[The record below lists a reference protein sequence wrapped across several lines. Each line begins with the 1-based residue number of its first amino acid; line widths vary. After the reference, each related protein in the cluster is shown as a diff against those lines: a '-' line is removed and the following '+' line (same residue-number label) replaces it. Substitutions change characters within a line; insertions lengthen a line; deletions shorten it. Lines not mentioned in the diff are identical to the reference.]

1 MSNDK
6 VFYVYE
12 WIRLDTNEP
21 FYVGK
26 GKGDRWRC
34 KQRSEWFLRIMKK
47 TDVAVCI
54 IADELTEQEAFEVE
68 AYCIWYY
75 RDVLGYEL
83 VNFTDGGEGMSGY
96 KHSEESKLLMSAAKK
111 GKPSPFKGRHLSEE
125 TKAKISR
132 ALIGRVSPNKG
143 KKLSQEHKNAL
154 KINHKGMSGK
164 KHSYETRLKISEAR
178 KGWNPSEETREKMRN
193 NCIRLE
199 SHKRLTPF
207 KFKKGN
213 IPWNKGRPWTD
224 EERQKLSQAHIGKTL
239 SDEQKEKIRVSTQKA
254 YDNKLKER
262 FPKNYY
268 VAIKEGLK
276 ANKLKKDI
284 CEELSITMHNLR
296 RIIEVYERD

>member
-34 KQRSEWFLRIMKK
+34 KQRSEWFLHIMKK

-83 VNFTDGGEGMSGY
+83 VNFTDGGEGTSGY
-96 KHSEESKLLMSAAKK
+96 KHSEESKSLMSAA
-111 GKPSPFKGRHLSEE
+111 
-125 TKAKISR
+125 I
-132 ALIGRVSPNKG
+132 
-143 KKLSQEHKNAL
+143 

-164 KHSYETRLKISEAR
+164 KQSYETRLKISEAR

-193 NCIRLE
+193 NCIRLK
-199 SHKRLTPF
+199 SHERLSPF
-207 KFKKGN
+207 EKGN
-213 IPWNKGRPWTD
+213 IPWNKGRAWTD
-224 EERQKLSQAHIGKTL
+224 EEKLKLSQAHIGKTL
-239 SDEQKEKIRVSTQKA
+239 PDEQKEKIRVSTQKT
-254 YDNKLKER
+254 YDNMLKER
-262 FPKNYY
+262 FPIDYY
-268 VAIKEGLK
+268 HAIKNGLN

>member
-21 FYVGK
+21 FYIGK

-34 KQRSEWFLRIMKK
+34 KQRSERFLRIMKK
-47 TDVAVCI
+47 TDVAVHI
-54 IADELTEQEAFEVE
+54 IADELTEQEALE
-68 AYCIWYY
+68 AEIYCIWYY

-83 VNFTDGGEGMSGY
+83 VNFTDGGEGVSGY
-96 KHSEESKLLMSAAKK
+96 KHSEESKSLMSVAKK
-111 GKPSPFKGRHLSEE
+111 GKPSPIKGCHLSEE
-125 TKAKISR
+125 TKTKISR

-143 KKLSQEHKNAL
+143 KELSHEHKKAL

-164 KHSYETRLKISEAR
+164 KQSYETRLKISEAR

-193 NCIRLE
+193 NCIRLK
-199 SHKRLTPF
+199 SHERLSPF
-207 KFKKGN
+207 EKGN
-213 IPWNKGRPWTD
+213 IPWNKGRAWTD
-224 EERQKLSQAHIGKTL
+224 EEKLKLSQAHIGKTL
-239 SDEQKEKIRVSTQKA
+239 PDEQKEKIRVSTQKT
-254 YDNKLKER
+254 YDNMLKER
-262 FPKNYY
+262 FPIDYY
-268 VAIKEGLK
+268 HAIKNGLN